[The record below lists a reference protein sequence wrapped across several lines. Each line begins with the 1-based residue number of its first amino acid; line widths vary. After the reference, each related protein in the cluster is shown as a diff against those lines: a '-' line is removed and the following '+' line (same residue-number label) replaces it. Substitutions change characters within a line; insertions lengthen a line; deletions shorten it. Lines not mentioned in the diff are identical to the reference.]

1 MKKILFIMLF
11 ALVAIVSNAQKIYT
25 DEGHGIKF
33 SGPKGLEVKSTNDNS
48 WIAESQDFA
57 IFVQVYTVENQ
68 DAMKDL
74 MVHIIKNTVNGTD
87 FDSDKVESHDQATE
101 LLEGVYFD
109 NVENQR
115 LAMGMIFGFLT
126 AKAAQTFPLNILYY
140 NITYKNKIKNIV
152 YQTVLPSIKSIQE
165 N

>member
-33 SGPKGLEVKSTNDNS
+33 LGPKGLEVKSTNDNS
-48 WIAESQDFA
+48 WIAESQDLCV
-57 IFVQVYTVENQ
+57 FVQVYTVDNQ
-68 DAMKDL
+68 DAMNEFML
-74 MVHIIKNTVNGTD
+74 QIIQQTIEQTD
-87 FDSDKVESHDQATE
+87 FDAEKIENKEQNTE

-109 NVENQR
+109 NVENHK

-126 AKAAQTFPLNILYY
+126 AKAAQTYPLNILYY